1 MTLLSDNRLI
11 IHESDENRSYL
22 CDMDGNQINEKE
34 YEYMNTMYLE
44 STDGMYTQSR
54 LINASYTISGTSLC
68 DLLDIDGNILIER
81 AKSIMA
87 ISADRFWVEKG
98 FSQGMM
104 DAKGNW
110 IYEQSVFAS
119 AVDE

>member
-1 MTLLSDNRLI
+1 
-11 IHESDENRSYL
+11 
-22 CDMDGNQINEKE
+22 
-34 YEYMNTMYLE
+34 
-44 STDGMYTQSR
+44 
-54 LINASYTISGTSLC
+54 
-68 DLLDIDGNILIER
+68 
-81 AKSIMA
+81 
-87 ISADRFWVEKG
+87 VEKG